1 MIKVR
6 IDVPETLRVE
16 SAAHA
21 ESILA
26 PMKRFM
32 SAIQSNGYAENRVE
46 VGGGESFERT
56 YVSFAELENN
66 LCADFLSEKER
77 LAGAG
82 LPSPSFAYVEV
93 LFTKTFRSSGLMSR
107 LRYSGG
113 EITIDNCEDEDQ
125 IYERCCEE
133 LQPFLYYK

>member
-16 SAAHA
+16 SAADM

-26 PMKRFM
+26 PMRCFLG
-32 SAIQSNGYAENRVE
+32 AIQSHGYAENRAE
-46 VGGGESFERT
+46 AGGESSKRT
-56 YVSFAELENN
+56 YGSFAELENS

-77 LAGAG
+77 LAGTG
-82 LPSPSFAYVEV
+82 LPAPDLAYIEV